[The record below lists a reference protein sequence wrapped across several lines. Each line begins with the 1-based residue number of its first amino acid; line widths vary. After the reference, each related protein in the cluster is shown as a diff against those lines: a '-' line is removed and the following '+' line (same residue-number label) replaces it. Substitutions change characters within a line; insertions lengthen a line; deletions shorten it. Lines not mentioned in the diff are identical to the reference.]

1 MRKPGA
7 KKENVAGTS
16 RRGQEEVADD
26 DDDDDDLGKIIKE
39 GVEKVGEQ
47 DLKSHKQ
54 KQSPISLID
63 LIQYQ

>member
-16 RRGQEEVADD
+16 RRGQEEVA

-54 KQSPISLID
+54 KQSPFSLID
-63 LIQYQ
+63 LIQYQL

>member
-16 RRGQEEVADD
+16 RRGQEEVAD

>member
-16 RRGQEEVADD
+16 RRGQEEVA
-26 DDDDDDLGKIIKE
+26 DDDDLGKIIKE

-54 KQSPISLID
+54 KQSPFSLID

>member
-1 MRKPGA
+1 MRKPSA
-7 KKENVAGTS
+7 KKENVA
-16 RRGQEEVADD
+16 

-54 KQSPISLID
+54 KQSPFSLID

>member
-16 RRGQEEVADD
+16 RRWEEEVA

-54 KQSPISLID
+54 KQSSFSLID

>member
-7 KKENVAGTS
+7 KKENVA
-16 RRGQEEVADD
+16 

-54 KQSPISLID
+54 KQSPLSLIN
-63 LIQYQ
+63 LIQ